1 MTAPEA
7 LIEEA
12 NMDVIPETETP
23 QIPEQN
29 N

>member
-12 NMDVIPETETP
+12 YMDVIPETETP